1 MGPAPRA
8 PAAPQHLRLP
18 FGVAGWACVTH
29 CSSRLGGG
37 SRSSRTVD
45 WLVPCFFLSFRRRG
59 GRGGGGGGR
68 GDPCRTVWDPL
79 ASLSG
84 SCSLDGCRGGRVSS
98 WLPRPPSPLVRRRFQ
113 WRPALTAAGGGAA
126 HWPHRVNGRL
136 SPPPPTPLPLPTASP
151 RPGACAATRRPPA
164 AARGRAA
171 GACLVVVSFPS
182 RPAPFPPPFSCPPLP
197 LSHPPPVTLSLSS
210 AGNAPPLPRVGPE
223 GRVPPVDGVSGRP
236 VPCTSP
242 RLRRRCAPPAIRR
255 CVCHCR
261 RCGVVVPRGG
271 VRGEGHLLAATLPRR
286 R

>member
-1 MGPAPRA
+1 M
-8 PAAPQHLRLP
+8 
-18 FGVAGWACVTH
+18 
-29 CSSRLGGG
+29 
-37 SRSSRTVD
+37 
-45 WLVPCFFLSFRRRG
+45 
-59 GRGGGGGGR
+59 
-68 GDPCRTVWDPL
+68 
-79 ASLSG
+79 
-84 SCSLDGCRGGRVSS
+84 SS

-136 SPPPPTPLPLPTASP
+136 SPPPP
-151 RPGACAATRRPPA
+151 
-164 AARGRAA
+164 
-171 GACLVVVSFPS
+171 
-182 RPAPFPPPFSCPPLP
+182 
-197 LSHPPPVTLSLSS
+197 HPPPPAHRIPAAGCLCGHPSSTGGGTWTSGWSLFGGRLFPLSS
-210 AGNAPPLPRVGPE
+210 RPLSSALFLPAAPPLSPSPGDALSILWWLPAAGRSVPLPPTPVPGDGTPARGSLPEAGLRVLQTARVGGVLPGCWWTPLWEGRGGGGKRRTAAGNAPPLPRVGPE